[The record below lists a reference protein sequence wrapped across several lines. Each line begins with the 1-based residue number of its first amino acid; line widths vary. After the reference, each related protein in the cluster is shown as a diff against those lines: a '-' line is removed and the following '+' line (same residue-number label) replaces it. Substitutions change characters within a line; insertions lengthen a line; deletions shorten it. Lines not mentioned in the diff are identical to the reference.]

1 MWNEGFSSWHAQ
13 LPKCGRL
20 ATFFRGF
27 FIFWI
32 IIFPPSQWREF
43 LKSNLCVTQVV
54 VTRVNLLS
62 YICQRSESLH
72 LIWSLRQ
79 MKMTDK
85 MSIFQ
90 GRRFVKNFFF
100 LKFNI
105 QIQNTIPDTFYAGG
119 ELYFELVYWISK
131 HFIFLTKRLPWN
143 IDILS
148 VIYMCLNDQVRF
160 VWFTFLTYVWQK
172 VDSHNNHLCY
182 TQDTF

>member
-1 MWNEGFSSWHAQ
+1 MWHKWLLRESTFWH
-13 LPKCGRL
+13 
-20 ATFFRGF
+20 TYV
-27 FIFWI
+27 
-32 IIFPPSQWREF
+32 REVIH
-43 LKSNLCVTQVV
+43 SN
-54 VTRVNLLS
+54 
-62 YICQRSESLH
+62 

-79 MKMTDK
+79 LKMTDE

-90 GRRFVKNFFF
+90 GRRFVKKKFF